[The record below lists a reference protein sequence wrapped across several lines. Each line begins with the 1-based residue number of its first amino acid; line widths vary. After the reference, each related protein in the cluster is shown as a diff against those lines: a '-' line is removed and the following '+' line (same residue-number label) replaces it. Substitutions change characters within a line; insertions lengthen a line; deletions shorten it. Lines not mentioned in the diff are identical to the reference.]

1 MYRILSTSTGEWKRQ
16 PRSFVV
22 GELTRFL
29 LLQPTGDV
37 AVMGVR
43 FRPVGAYR
51 FLPFPLSEVTDSMV
65 PTGDVWGHQGTYFE
79 EAVLEARNNLQRQK
93 LVEEFLLQQLT
104 TTAPRPRF
112 EAAVNEIIRTRGL
125 SRVDEV
131 AKRVGR
137 SSRQLERDFCVSIG
151 LSPKSFSRIMRFQ
164 NLLRLVGEG
173 ELREWANLAM
183 EGAYADQPHMVREFR
198 EFSGHTPSEQLSID
212 TGALAGHF
220 VSPQRL
226 AALLGP

>member
-1 MYRILSTSTGEWKRQ
+1 
-16 PRSFVV
+16 
-22 GELTRFL
+22 
-29 LLQPTGDV
+29 
-37 AVMGVR
+37 MGVR

-65 PTGDVWGHQGTYFE
+65 PTGDVWGHQGTYLE
-79 EAVLEARNNLQRQK
+79 EAVLEARNNMQRQH

-104 TTAPRPRF
+104 TTAQRPRF
-112 EAAVNEIIRTRGL
+112 EAAVNEIIRTRGI
-125 SRVDEV
+125 SRVHKV
-131 AKRVGR
+131 AKGVGR

-173 ELREWANLAM
+173 ELREWANLAV
-183 EGAYADQPHMVREFR
+183 EGGYADQPHMVREVR
-198 EFSGHTPSEQLSID
+198 EFSGYTPSEQLSID

-220 VSPQRL
+220 ESPQRL